1 MATVQVFTAARSQEI
16 EDQAIVDASLVG
28 DNLVLERHNGA
39 TIDVGS
45 VRGPTGATG
54 ATGSVVPAGTPLMW
68 LFPTLPSGGLVWIE
82 GQAILNCNT
91 TYPALWAA
99 APAGWKSGTTL
110 NMPNMRGR
118 IPIMQDT
125 AQTEF
130 DTLLDTNGAKE
141 VTLGK
146 NNIPTHTHTM
156 DHNHAAVTATV
167 SGAPVYIDTDNIQ
180 TGVTPRNIVAGGG
193 GTPLQ
198 VDLPSYSGSTGN
210 GLVDGLNFPATPF
223 SNMPPYIV
231 VNFIMKT

>member
-16 EDQAIVDASLVG
+16 EDQAIIDASLVG

-45 VRGPTGATG
+45 VRGATGATG

-68 LFPTLPSGGLVWIE
+68 LFPTLPSGGWVWIE
-82 GQAILNCNT
+82 GQAIINCNT
-91 TYPALWAA
+91 TYPDLWAA

-130 DTLLDTNGAKE
+130 DTLLETGGAKST
-141 VTLGK
+141 TLAK
-146 NNIPTHTHTM
+146 ANLPTHIHTN
-156 DHNHAAVTATV
+156 DHDHPATTA
-167 SGAPVYIDTDNIQ
+167 
-180 TGVTPRNIVAGGG
+180 VAGGSSIYLSVDNFQMGSTSQNVLG
-193 GTPLQ
+193 GGGGAFPLQ
-198 VDLPSYSGSTGN
+198 VDVPSYTGNTGN
-210 GLVDGLNFPATPF
+210 GAADGLAATAF
-223 SNMPPYIV
+223 TNMPPYIV